1 MKKFLIFIF
10 VLALLFGGGLFAL
23 TKFIS
28 VDKVKTQIAESVKKA
43 TGRDISF
50 DAMHPA
56 IFFPNV
62 GLRLRNVKF
71 SNASWAHDKN
81 MLELEELDLHLAL
94 KPLLSKRVEVAKLI
108 LKKPVIH
115 IETTAEGKGN
125 WEFPKAAREKD
136 ADKEPAAPSAGSKM
150 ASGFKFKFGVMQISG
165 GGILSFRD
173 GKKGTLT
180 KLDGVQASLTWPEFE
195 NALQVDGQFDYKGKR
210 VNVLVNI
217 EKPLAFSEGKS
228 TPGDLQIKGDVFTFK
243 VDGDFTST
251 GTMLAGKVDVDLP
264 ELSEFAGWLQGGKT
278 KLPFEKCSFTSAAAA
293 TASSVRL
300 NGLKLKLDD
309 VNAGGDVT
317 VALGGKPN
325 VTAKLS
331 LNKLNLDRF
340 MEASKETAAVK
351 GDKASAAP
359 KQQDWDD
366 TPMNFGGLK
375 TFDAD
380 LTLKTDG
387 FSVKGAEVGPST
399 LTAQVNGGV
408 LHAKSSEAKMFGGT
422 VSTDLTVNAAGPS
435 LGFKFNLAGVQ
446 AEPVLT
452 TFANFKK
459 LDGTAYMTADM
470 TSAGNSQKA
479 IINNLAG
486 KGTFDFKNGSL
497 KGIDLANFAK
507 LIQNRLQEMNIG
519 EGKTEFVDM
528 GGAYT
533 VTKGVAHNEDLKMR
547 GPLVQATGSGDINLP
562 EKFIKYR
569 VLPVLTASSAVDNAK
584 GLKVPVD
591 IKGPFSNIKVKPDYK
606 GMISDVLGNP
616 ENAQQT
622 IKNIRTQGKDII
634 KDIRKDPN
642 KALNMLLGIP
652 SPAPAPV
659 PAEPDATQGTAPDAA
674 PAPAPALEPAPEPAA
689 PESAPGSP

>member
-1 MKKFLIFIF
+1 MKKFLIFIL
-10 VLALLFGGGLFAL
+10 VLAILVGGGLFAL
-23 TKFIS
+23 TQFIS
-28 VDKVKTQIAESVKKA
+28 VDKVKSQVVESVKKA
-43 TGRDISF
+43 TGRDIAF
-50 DAMHPA
+50 DAMQPA

-62 GLRLRNVKF
+62 GLRLRKVTF
-71 SNASWAHDKN
+71 SNAPWAHDKN

-94 KPLLSKRVEVAKLI
+94 KPLLSKQVQVAKLM

-115 IETTAEGKGN
+115 LETSTDGKGN
-125 WEFPKAAREKD
+125 WEFPKAAKD
-136 ADKEPAAPSAGSKM
+136 KGEEKEPAEPSAGSKM
-150 ASGFKFKFGVMQISG
+150 ASGFKFKFGQMQISG
-165 GGILSFRD
+165 GGVLTYRD
-173 GKKGTLT
+173 GKKGTVT
-180 KLDGVQASLTWPEFE
+180 KLDGVNASLTWPEFE
-195 NALQVDGQFDYKGKR
+195 NALQVDGEFNYKGKR
-210 VNVLVNI
+210 VNVLVNL
-217 EKPLAFSEGKS
+217 EKPLAFSEGKTS
-228 TPGDLQIKGDVFTFK
+228 GGDLQVKGDGFTFK
-243 VDGDFTST
+243 IDGNFASA
-251 GTMLAGKVDVDLP
+251 GTMLSGKVDVSLP
-264 ELSEFAGWLQGGKT
+264 ELSAFAGWLQGGKT
-278 KLPFEKCSFTSAAAA
+278 KLPFEKCSFTSAA
-293 TASSVRL
+293 TASASSLKL
-300 NGLKLKLDD
+300 NGIKLKLDD

-317 VALGGKPN
+317 VGLGGKPT

-331 LNKLNLDRF
+331 LDKLNLDRF
-340 MEASKETAAVK
+340 MQASKETAAVK
-351 GDKASAAP
+351 GDKAAAAP
-359 KQQDWDD
+359 RQQDWDD

-375 TFDAD
+375 AFDAD
-380 LTLKTDG
+380 FTLKTDG

-408 LHAKSSEAKMFGGT
+408 LRAKSSEAKMFSGT

-435 LGFKFNLAGVQ
+435 LGIRFNLSGVQ

-459 LDGTAYMTADM
+459 LDGTAYMTADLA
-470 TSAGNSQKA
+470 SSGNSQKA

-528 GGAYT
+528 GGTYT
-533 VTKGVAHNEDLKMR
+533 VAKGIAHNEDLKMR

-562 EKFIKYR
+562 EKSIKYR
-569 VLPVLTASSAVDNAK
+569 VLPVLTASSAVENAK

-616 ENAQQT
+616 ENAQET

-634 KDIRKDPN
+634 KDFKKDPN

-652 SPAPAPV
+652 APA
-659 PAEPDATQGTAPDAA
+659 PAEPDAAQGTAPDAA
-674 PAPAPALEPAPEPAA
+674 PAPEPAPEPV
-689 PESAPGSP
+689 PGPP